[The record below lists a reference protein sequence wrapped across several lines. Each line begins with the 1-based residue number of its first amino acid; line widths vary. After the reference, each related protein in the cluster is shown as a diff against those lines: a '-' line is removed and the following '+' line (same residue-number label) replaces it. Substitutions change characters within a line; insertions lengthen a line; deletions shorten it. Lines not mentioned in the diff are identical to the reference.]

1 MINNEEIKK
10 LSDYDTTMEDLD
22 NEIKSI
28 VTYLDTKRSLFDFF
42 LFYYLS
48 LNYFITITFYRKR
61 VTAFWTFNSMSAF
74 F

>member
-10 LSDYDTTMEDLD
+10 LSDYDTTMKDLD

-48 LNYFITITFYRKR
+48 LNDFITITFYCKR
-61 VTAFWTFNSMSAF
+61 IITFWTFNSMSAF
-74 F
+74 L

>member
-28 VTYLDTKRSLFDFF
+28 VTYFD
-42 LFYYLS
+42 
-48 LNYFITITFYRKR
+48 
-61 VTAFWTFNSMSAF
+61 M
-74 F
+74 

>member
-10 LSDYDTTMEDLD
+10 LSDYDTTMKDLD

-28 VTYLDTKRSLFDFF
+28 VAYLDTKRSLFDFF

-48 LNYFITITFYRKR
+48 LNDFITITFYCKR
-61 VTAFWTFNSMSAF
+61 IITFWTFNRMRTLF
-74 F
+74 